1 MVARCACGVV
11 VGGSSLLLLRRE
23 EDGCWVGLAEVGA
36 GTRLVAPCS
45 LSVGLYM
52 RLAVVV

>member
-1 MVARCACGVV
+1 VV